1 VKIIISPSKTMDMQ
15 KNKYLIDKELLF
27 LKEHK
32 KVLASLR
39 KLTKKELGKGLSIK
53 ESLLDQTYNNINSFS
68 EASTSHAFPSYTG
81 LVYKNLD
88 KDSYKEEE
96 YNYITDYIRVLDA
109 LYGVLEPGT
118 LIKPYRLDMKAK
130 IGLNLYKHW
139 NIDSYFNGETIINL
153 ASTEFSSM
161 LHVNMVNIFFLQKK
175 DNKYVNQA
183 TYSKMARGKF
193 LDYLIKSKITSVEKM
208 KTFCSDNYQF
218 NESLSTEF
226 NLVFTR
232 NKI

>member
-1 VKIIISPSKTMDMQ
+1 MDMQ
-15 KNKYLIDKELLF
+15 KNNYLINKELLF
-27 LKEHK
+27 HKEHK
-32 KVLASLR
+32 KVLASLK

-53 ESLLDQTYNNINSFS
+53 ENLLDKTYNDINSFS
-68 EASTSHAFPSYTG
+68 GASTSHAFPSYTG

-88 KDSYKEEE
+88 KASYKEEE
-96 YNYITDYIRVLDA
+96 YSYITDYIRILDA

-118 LIKPYRLDMKAK
+118 LIKPYRLDMKTK

-139 NIDSYFNGETIINL
+139 NIDQYFNGETIINL

-161 LHVNMVNIFFLQKK
+161 LHIDMTNISFLQKK
-175 DNKYVNQA
+175 DNKYINQA

-193 LDYLIKSKITSVEKM
+193 LDYLIKNKITSVKKM
-208 KTFCSDNYQF
+208 KKFNSDNYQF
-218 NESLSTEF
+218 NEPLSTEF

-232 NKI
+232 